1 MICHKDFKMTL
12 RQAYEIQLKAI
23 SNKSAEYINNL
34 NNREL
39 LTLLQIRL
47 NLSNCIPLTNDD
59 YFKQLEKLE
68 NEIL

>member
-1 MICHKDFKMTL
+1 MTL
-12 RQAYEIQLKAI
+12 RQAYEIQLKTI
-23 SNKSAEYINNL
+23 SNKSAEYISKL

-68 NEIL
+68 NESKL